1 MKCVINSKN
10 IEFSTGKTLLEIL
23 ADNGFTLDAPCGGRG
38 VCGKCKVTA
47 SGALSEMTD
56 KEKELLTETEIESG
70 IRLACFCRAEGE
82 FELSTGNSF
91 YEIQT
96 TADVSEYEVEPS
108 DEVKNFAEKN
118 GKAIGIA
125 IDIGTTTVVS
135 VFYDLLSG
143 KKLFTT
149 SAINAQKTFGA
160 DVMSRIGFA
169 IDNEDGDETLQ
180 NAIINQINGMIDK
193 SGIDKKDIVK
203 IAIGGNTT
211 MQLTAARLS
220 IKSLGAVPFEPLSYF
235 GCAFPAKE
243 LGYSPENA
251 EVYFM
256 PCCGGF
262 FGGDAVA
269 CMLPAGYDSGDGK
282 IKYIADIGTNGELS
296 LEVGDKIY
304 GCSTA
309 AGPAFEGACI
319 RFGTGSIEG
328 AINGVKADPNSPNGF
343 EFKTIA
349 NKAPTGICGS
359 GLIDLVNVCLENE
372 LIDETG
378 HIDDDCPEFEDE
390 CAIQLTDDIF
400 LTQKDVREIQ
410 LAKSA
415 ICAGTIVLDG
425 MIGSKETPEV
435 FIAGGFGTAIN
446 LESAKGIGLLPKA
459 YCDNAKAVGNAALA
473 GTTMVLLSEKYR
485 AKAEKI
491 QAKVQILDLSTDPVF
506 QDEYVENMIF
516 DI

>member
-1 MKCVINSKN
+1 MKGIINDRSVDF
-10 IEFSTGKTLLEIL
+10 EQGQTLLDIL
-23 ADNGFTLDAPCGGRG
+23 ANSGFTLDAPCGGRG

-47 SGALSEMTD
+47 SGNLSEMTE
-56 KEKELLTETEIESG
+56 KEKALLTESEISSG
-70 IRLACFCRAEGE
+70 LRLACFCRAEGE
-82 FELSTGNSF
+82 FALSTGNSF
-91 YEIQT
+91 YQIQT
-96 TADVSEYEVEPS
+96 TSDREEYEIDPS
-108 DEVKNFAEKN
+108 EKVKEFAKEN
-118 GKAIGIA
+118 GNAIGIA
-125 IDIGTTTVVS
+125 IDIGTTTVVC
-135 VFYDLLSG
+135 VFYNLISG
-143 KKLFTT
+143 EKLFTT
-149 SAINAQKTFGA
+149 SAINAQKNFGG

-169 IDNEDGDETLQ
+169 IDNENGDETLQ
-180 NAIINQINGMIDK
+180 NAIIGQINGMIEK
-193 SGIDKKDIVK
+193 SGIDKKLIAK

-235 GCAFPAKE
+235 GCAFSAKE

-269 CMLPAGYDSGDGK
+269 CMLPAGYDNGDGK
-282 IKYIADIGTNGELS
+282 TKYIADIGTNGELS
-296 LEVGDKIY
+296 LEVNGKIY

-328 AINGVKADPNSPNGF
+328 AINGVKANDDTPNGF
-343 EFKTIA
+343 EFRTIGD
-349 NKAPTGICGS
+349 KEPTGICGS
-359 GLIDLVNVCLENE
+359 GLIDLVNVCLEKE

-378 HIDDDCPEFEDE
+378 HIDDDCPEFEDD
-390 CAIQLTDDIF
+390 CAIQLTDTIY

-446 LESAKGIGLLPKA
+446 LESAKGIGLLPKN

-473 GTTMVLLSEKYR
+473 GTTMVLLSEKWR
-485 AKAEKI
+485 DKAEKI
-491 QAKVQILDLSTDPVF
+491 QAKVEILDLSTDPVF

>member
-1 MKCVINSKN
+1 
-10 IEFSTGKTLLEIL
+10 
-23 ADNGFTLDAPCGGRG
+23 
-38 VCGKCKVTA
+38 
-47 SGALSEMTD
+47 
-56 KEKELLTETEIESG
+56 
-70 IRLACFCRAEGE
+70 
-82 FELSTGNSF
+82 
-91 YEIQT
+91 
-96 TADVSEYEVEPS
+96 
-108 DEVKNFAEKN
+108 
-118 GKAIGIA
+118 
-125 IDIGTTTVVS
+125 
-135 VFYDLLSG
+135 
-143 KKLFTT
+143 
-149 SAINAQKTFGA
+149 
-160 DVMSRIGFA
+160 
-169 IDNEDGDETLQ
+169 
-180 NAIINQINGMIDK
+180 
-193 SGIDKKDIVK
+193 
-203 IAIGGNTT
+203 
-211 MQLTAARLS
+211 
-220 IKSLGAVPFEPLSYF
+220 
-235 GCAFPAKE
+235 
-243 LGYSPENA
+243 
-251 EVYFM
+251 M